1 MSTLHPDH
9 PFPPGQHPA
18 RQPKRKGAVQVGN
31 VVPIRKPKR
40 TAREIAD
47 AKAAHRAAMEQETS
61 ACLARLNR
69 VMDARVAAC
78 RAEAAE
84 LGRIMHV
91 QDLYEWLAIG
101 RELTGRTTGPGGDL

>member
-18 RQPKRKGAVQVGN
+18 RQPKRKGAVQIGN

-40 TAREIAD
+40 SAREIA
-47 AKAAHRAAMEQETS
+47 ASTAARNAAVEQETS

-69 VMDARVAAC
+69 LMDARVAAC
-78 RAEAAE
+78 RAEASDLAHA
-84 LGRIMHV
+84 MPV
-91 QDLYEWLAIG
+91 QDLYDWLAIG
-101 RELTGRTTGPGGDL
+101 RELAGRTAGKGGDL